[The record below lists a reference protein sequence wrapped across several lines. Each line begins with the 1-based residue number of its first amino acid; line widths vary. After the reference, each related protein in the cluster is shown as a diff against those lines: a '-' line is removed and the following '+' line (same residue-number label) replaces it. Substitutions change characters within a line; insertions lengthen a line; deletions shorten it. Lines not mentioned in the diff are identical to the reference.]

1 MVRFF
6 LLTFAFL
13 FSAVHAHAG
22 MDRELKLSA
31 LYQAV
36 HAQGLLR
43 SADITLVGITSLF
56 SHKETSAI
64 NDLIIHNSLNRH
76 VDRVPGLSALF
87 TTDVN
92 GNLKHDSFR
101 YPTRSLNL
109 KDRAYINNALRLTNN
124 ELYIGKPIKNAI
136 VAYDSLPLSRPIFN
150 DQGYITGVGVAVM
163 TPDHLLQRTKICK
176 KCVVSIFKTNGT
188 KIVSFPA
195 AVEAQPDIQ
204 KFMADHPDNTIVDL
218 TINKLPTLT
227 VWTQIADYDLVLLY
241 SYFK

>member
-6 LLTFAFL
+6 LLTLILL
-13 FSAVHAHAG
+13 FSSVQAQAN

-76 VDRVPGLSALF
+76 VERVPGLSALF

-101 YPTRSLNL
+101 YPTRTLNL
-109 KDRAYINNALRLTNN
+109 KDRAYLNNALRLTNN
-124 ELYIGKPIKNAI
+124 ELYIGEPIKNAI

-150 DQGYITGVGVAVM
+150 EKGHITGVGVAVM

-176 KCVVSIFKTNGT
+176 KCVVSILKPTAQRLSAFLRPFRHSLISRNSWRIIQMMSLLILISTNC
-188 KIVSFPA
+188 
-195 AVEAQPDIQ
+195 QP
-204 KFMADHPDNTIVDL
+204 
-218 TINKLPTLT
+218 
-227 VWTQIADYDLVLLY
+227 
-241 SYFK
+241 